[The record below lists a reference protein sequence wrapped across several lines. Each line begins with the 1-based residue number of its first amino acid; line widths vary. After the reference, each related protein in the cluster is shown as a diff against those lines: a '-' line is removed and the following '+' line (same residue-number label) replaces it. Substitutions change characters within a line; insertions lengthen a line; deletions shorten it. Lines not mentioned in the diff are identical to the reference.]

1 MEKKRSDEKLPT
13 KEQKTL
19 DDKMDNLLIQVYEI
33 KRDLV
38 SLKEKSIEKKKTDF
52 DPKRIE
58 IESTISYI
66 EEKLEESTTQI
77 LREIKS
83 EFYRLIN
90 FLSGSNV
97 DIRDVLDES
106 SQTEDEKKSSRKEND
121 TPREEEKTQTSL
133 FQELDQENK
142 QISAIES
149 ILQERE
155 IMIYELLD
163 QILQITAELK
173 SLKKERAMANQKQE
187 IIEEKLKMYKKL
199 VKTDARYKI
208 LQYIR
213 QMPAVTMM
221 DLSFV
226 LGVSLSQVKRYIIEM
241 EKVEI
246 LDINQDGTIKIH
258 HDFDESLIE
267 L

>member
-1 MEKKRSDEKLPT
+1 MEKNRFDEKHPN
-13 KEQKTL
+13 KEKKTL
-19 DDKMDNLLIQVYEI
+19 EDKMDNLLIQIYEI
-33 KRDLV
+33 KRDIV
-38 SLKEKSIEKKKTDF
+38 SLKEKSLEKKKPDL
-52 DPKRIE
+52 DPTRIE
-58 IESTISYI
+58 VETTISYI

-83 EFYRLIN
+83 EFYRLIS

-97 DIRDVLDES
+97 EIKDVIDES
-106 SQTEDEKKSSRKEND
+106 SQTGKGKKSSK
-121 TPREEEKTQTSL
+121 EEKPQTPL

-142 QISAIES
+142 QISAIQS

-173 SLKKERAMANQKQE
+173 SLKKERAMWNKKQE
-187 IIEEKLKMYKKL
+187 RIEEKLVMYKKL
-199 VKTDARYKI
+199 VKTDPRYKI

-226 LGVSLSQVKRYIIEM
+226 LGVSLSQVKRYIVEM

-258 HDFDESLIE
+258 HDFDENLIE